1 MNPFENYRRIPV
13 TVIGGFL
20 GAGKTTLLNH
30 LVSSRPDITF
40 GIIVNEFGQTGI
52 DGSLIE
58 NVSSDGIAELANGC
72 LCCFGRDDLVA
83 AMVKLANYKTP
94 PDYVLIELSGVADP
108 VPVAQTV
115 LDPLVKTFF
124 RLDGIIGV
132 ADVRNLWQTIQDTP
146 EGAVQ
151 LAYANS
157 IILNKIDQASAEQLE
172 TAKGIVRKLSP
183 LASVQETSKSQASAE
198 LLLNIHAFDPKRQS
212 EAPATKH
219 SPGLKSFSLSA
230 ERPLTKAGFN
240 RFVERMIVARPDD
253 VYRAKGYLSLE
264 GMEQSVL
271 FQSVREIFNLELSDK
286 VSDGYSELVV
296 IGRHLDKEE
305 FSRTFASAVSE
316 DSMLLS
322 GVKRILGK
330 RA

>member
-305 FSRTFASAVSE
+305 FSRAFASAVSE

>member
-1 MNPFENYRRIPV
+1 MNPFEIHKRIPV

-20 GAGKTTLLNH
+20 GAGKTTLLNY

-40 GIIVNEFGQTGI
+40 GVIVNEFGQTGI

-58 NVSSDGIAELANGC
+58 NVSSDGVAELANGC

-83 AMVKLANYKTP
+83 AMVKLANHSTP

-132 ADVRNLWQTIQDTP
+132 ADVRNLWQTVQETP

-172 TAKGIVRKLSP
+172 TAKGIIRKLSP
-183 LASVQETSKSQASAE
+183 LATVQETTKSQASPD
-198 LLLNIHAFDPKRQS
+198 LVLNIHAFDPKQQS
-212 EAPATKH
+212 EAPETKH
-219 SPGLKSFSLSA
+219 SPGLKSFTLSA

-264 GMEQSVL
+264 DMEKSVL
-271 FQSVREIFNLELSDK
+271 FQSVREIFNLELADRP
-286 VSDGYSELVV
+286 SDGHSQLVV

-305 FSRTFASAVSE
+305 FSRAFAAAVSE
-316 DSMLLS
+316 ESVLLS